1 MLDQIAHKAQ
11 AKASQTAQ
19 TAVLGLGAALLL
31 SVGLGFL
38 TCAMWIFLAAATDTL
53 TAAATIGAAY
63 FGGGLILIAV
73 MTTRRRSH
81 KRTYA
86 AAQAN
91 EPAKDPMHEI
101 VLAFVTGMR
110 AGQQSRHG

>member
-86 AAQAN
+86 ALTGARFCHWHACR
-91 EPAKDPMHEI
+91 PAKPPRIAEI
-101 VLAFVTGMR
+101 R
-110 AGQQSRHG
+110 P